1 MPAEDGG
8 GRNFDRQALQA
19 TLADLVRAA
28 DESVDVAPDP
38 AGDPGDAVEV
48 PAPAPRPRI
57 PTVRA
62 PGQQVVAD
70 QAPQDPAAAVPMPR
84 RPAPR
89 PAPAAMP
96 PDTAP
101 HPSPATAQ
109 DVEPAPVPHPDGA
122 RPPMSGR
129 PRLPFSPNQGPS
141 PQGGPGG
148 AVRPGSGGLG
158 GGPAGGMIGSGVRA
172 PSFGGGL
179 GVGPNDDVV
188 MGSAGINPSSGLP
201 SLGSRISRDQGDNL
215 ARLAPTP
222 TEQPTIP
229 LRRRKP
235 EAGAGGPA
243 GREGAGPGHPAGPG
257 GAGGSGGPGAGGAG
271 VSGGHAGSAG
281 PGGQPPQAARPQ
293 VAVEPWVPSY
303 DDILPHRSARSG
315 RSFRLRK

>member
-28 DESVDVAPDP
+28 DESVDVAPDH
-38 AGDPGDAVEV
+38 AGDPGAVVEA

-62 PGQQVVAD
+62 PGQQVNPD
-70 QAPQDPAAAVPMPR
+70 QVPQDPAAAGAMPR

-89 PAPAAMP
+89 PAPAPAATAAMP
-96 PDTAP
+96 PDAAP

-109 DVEPAPVPHPDGA
+109 GAEPAPVPHPDGV
-122 RPPMSGR
+122 RPPTSGR
-129 PRLPFSPNQGPS
+129 SRLPFGPNPAPS
-141 PQGGPGG
+141 PQGGPDG
-148 AVRPGSGGLG
+148 AVRPGPGGLG

-179 GVGPNDDVV
+179 GLGSNDDVV
-188 MGSAGINPSSGLP
+188 MGPSGINPSSGLP
-201 SLGSRISRDQGDNL
+201 GLGARISRDQGDNL

-235 EAGAGGPA
+235 EAGSGGP
-243 GREGAGPGHPAGPG
+243 GRDAAGPGHPG
-257 GAGGSGGPGAGGAG
+257 GGPGAGGAG
-271 VSGGHAGSAG
+271 VPGGHAAPAG
-281 PGGQPPQAARPQ
+281 PGGQAPQAARPP

-303 DDILPHRSARSG
+303 DDILPQRSARSG